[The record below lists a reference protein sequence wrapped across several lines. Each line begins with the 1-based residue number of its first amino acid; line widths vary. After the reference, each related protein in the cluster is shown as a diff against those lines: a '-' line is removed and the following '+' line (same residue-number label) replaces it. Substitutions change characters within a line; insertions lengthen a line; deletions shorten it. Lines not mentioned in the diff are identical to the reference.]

1 MMGLLWDVANIEGGT
16 TTGIDYDPVD
26 DQLTVV
32 NLQDCEPTLE
42 LNKKLYNQDD
52 GGYGPTREWKRVAS
66 IPNIILEK
74 WLKEEGIR
82 WWDSED
88 THKLAAKLDDPEW
101 KFLRTAPGRV
111 SRKPVR
117 NYYKAST
124 S

>member
-1 MMGLLWDVANIEGGT
+1 MGLLWDVANIEGGAE
-16 TTGIDYDPVD
+16 TGVSYDPVD
-26 DQLTVV
+26 DVLTVV
-32 NLQDCEPTLE
+32 NQQDCEPTIE
-42 LNKKLYNQDD
+42 LNKKLYND
-52 GGYGPTREWKRVAS
+52 GTEGYGPTREWRRVAS

-82 WWDSED
+82 YWDSED

-101 KFLRTAPGRV
+101 KFLRTAPGKV

-117 NYYKAST
+117 NWCKAST